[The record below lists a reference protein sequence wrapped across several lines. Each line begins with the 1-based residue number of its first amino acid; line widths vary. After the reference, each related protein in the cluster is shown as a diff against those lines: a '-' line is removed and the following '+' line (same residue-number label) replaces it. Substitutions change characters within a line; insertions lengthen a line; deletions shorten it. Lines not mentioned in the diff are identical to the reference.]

1 MKKLILV
8 ALMLVLSSCSKPKT
22 VMICGDHV
30 CVNKDEAKQYF
41 EENLS
46 LEVQIINKNKE
57 NSVDLVQLNLNK
69 KSELK
74 KEISIKR
81 KEKPSF
87 KVKKLSKKEIENIKK
102 SVKVK
107 KIKKENTINEVKK
120 EEKSKKLEIIKKKDK
135 LLKKNTF
142 KKPLTNKIET
152 VDVCTIIEN
161 CSIEEISKYLINQGK
176 NRKYPNIN
184 IREKRL

>member
-87 KVKKLSKKEIENIKK
+87 KVKKLCKKEIENIKK

-107 KIKKENTINEVKK
+107 KIKKENTINV
-120 EEKSKKLEIIKKKDK
+120 
-135 LLKKNTF
+135 
-142 KKPLTNKIET
+142 
-152 VDVCTIIEN
+152 V
-161 CSIEEISKYLINQGK
+161 
-176 NRKYPNIN
+176 
-184 IREKRL
+184 

>member
-87 KVKKLSKKEIENIKK
+87 KVKKLSKKEI
-102 SVKVK
+102 
-107 KIKKENTINEVKK
+107 
-120 EEKSKKLEIIKKKDK
+120 IKKKDK